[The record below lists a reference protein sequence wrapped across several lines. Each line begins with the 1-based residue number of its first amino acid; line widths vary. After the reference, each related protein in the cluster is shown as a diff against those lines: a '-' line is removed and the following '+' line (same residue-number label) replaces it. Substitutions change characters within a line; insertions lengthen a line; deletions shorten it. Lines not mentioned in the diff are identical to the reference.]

1 MRINNFT
8 SVFQFYVRLDFL
20 SLCCHCFLRKRAAK
34 ETSEVLRTTILVNG
48 RVSSAI
54 ITEYLSNNTEFVRFN
69 LTDFEVTRFGKHEIF
84 CLASKDS

>member
-1 MRINNFT
+1 M
-8 SVFQFYVRLDFL
+8 
-20 SLCCHCFLRKRAAK
+20 
-34 ETSEVLRTTILVNG
+34 LRTTILVNG

-54 ITEYLSNNTEFVRFN
+54 ITEYLSNNTEFVSFN